1 MMINI
6 RKPFFTLLC
15 CGILASCGK
24 APVGTPTVQPNLLM
38 VTFDT
43 LRADHLGAYGSGAGL
58 TPNFDALAEKSV
70 MFDNAYAVS
79 STTAPSHATIF
90 SGLYPNEHGVLKNG
104 VALSG
109 DVTTVAEVLRDYG
122 YSTAAFVSSYVLGEL
137 FDLDQGFDLYD
148 EDFNFKRR
156 RLGVL
161 TVEAASKWISE
172 QPNDKPWCVWVHF
185 MDPHKPYRQP
195 AEYLDPYI
203 TSALE
208 GNDLDMASYNGAVAY
223 MDSALPALLSSI
235 DAQQAD
241 AGTLMA
247 ITADHGEL
255 FGEHGNF
262 GHGTNLYQDV
272 MRVPLIF
279 NHSTLQ
285 SSRFTKDV
293 GLIDFA
299 PTVLD
304 LLNIKLDVEV
314 SGTSLLPFAGEGVAT
329 ARPVFMQRRLFDE
342 ESIKPVFEKSGINV
356 QGPQWSVIDSGYK
369 LIMAP
374 DAGEVELY
382 HLAID
387 PDELTNLA
395 DAESEAIQLRRMQK
409 LLSGLL
415 DAQTLRASITDLSP
429 EVLQNLEQ
437 LGYAK

>member
-1 MMINI
+1 MINI
-6 RKPFFTLLC
+6 SKPFFTLLC
-15 CGILASCGK
+15 CGMLASCGK
-24 APVGTPTVQPNLLM
+24 PPVGPPTVQPNLLM

-43 LRADHLGAYGSGAGL
+43 LRADHLGAYGSDAGL
-58 TPNFDALAEKSV
+58 TPNFDALAARSV

-79 STTAPSHATIF
+79 STTSPSHATIF

-104 VALSG
+104 VVLSQ
-109 DVTTVAEVLRDYG
+109 DVTTVAEVLRDNG
-122 YSTAAFVSSYVLGEL
+122 YSTAAFVSSYAVHQQ
-137 FDLDQGFDLYD
+137 FDLGQGFDLYD
-148 EDFNFKRR
+148 QDFNFPRR

-161 TVEAASKWISE
+161 TAEAASEWISD

-185 MDPHKPYRQP
+185 MDPHNPYRQP

-203 TSALE
+203 TQELE
-208 GNDLDMASYNGAVAY
+208 GNDLDMASYKGAVAY
-223 MDSALPALLSSI
+223 MDSALPTLLGSI
-235 DAQQAD
+235 DTQQAA

-255 FGEHGNF
+255 FGEHGHF
-262 GHGTNLYQDV
+262 GHGTGLYQDLV
-272 MRVPLIF
+272 RVPLIF

-285 SSRFTKDV
+285 ASRFTKNV

-304 LLNIKLDVEV
+304 LLNIKFGVEV
-314 SGTSLLPFAGEGVAT
+314 SGISLLPFTGEGVAT
-329 ARPVFMQRRLFDE
+329 ARPLFMQRRIFDE
-342 ESIKPVFEKSGINV
+342 ESIAPIFEKIGANV
-356 QGPQWSVIDSGYK
+356 QGPQWSIIDGGYK

-374 DAGEVELY
+374 DAGEIELY
-382 HLAID
+382 HLIVD

-395 DAESEAIQLRRMQK
+395 DVESEANQLRRMQK
-409 LLSGLL
+409 LLSGMLE
-415 DAQTLRASITDLSP
+415 AQTLRASITDLSP

>member
-6 RKPFFTLLC
+6 SKPLFTLFC
-15 CGILASCGK
+15 CGIIASCGK
-24 APVGTPTVQPNLLM
+24 APVGPPTVQPNLLM

-43 LRADHLGAYGSGAGL
+43 LRADHLGAYGSSAGL
-58 TPNFDALAEKSV
+58 TPNFDALASTSV

-104 VALSG
+104 IELSG
-109 DVTTVAEVLRDYG
+109 DVTTVAEVLRDNG
-122 YSTAAFVSSYVLGEL
+122 YSTAAFVSSYAVNQL
-137 FDLDQGFDLYD
+137 FGLDQGFDLYD
-148 EDFNFKRR
+148 QDFNFKRR

-161 TVEAASKWISE
+161 TAEAASEWISE

-185 MDPHKPYRQP
+185 MDPHKPYKQP

-203 TSALE
+203 TSELE

-235 DAQQAD
+235 DAQQAA

-255 FGEHGNF
+255 FGEHGYF
-262 GHGTNLYQDV
+262 GHGTGLYQDV
-272 MRVPLIF
+272 MRAPLIF
-279 NHSTLQ
+279 NHSTLPA
-285 SSRFTKDV
+285 SRFTKDV

-304 LLNIKLDVEV
+304 LLNIKFGVEV
-314 SGTSLLPFAGEGVAT
+314 SGISLLPFTGEGVAP
-329 ARPVFMQRRLFDE
+329 ARPLFMQRRIFDE
-342 ESIKPVFEKSGINV
+342 ESITPIFEETGANV
-356 QGPQWSVIDSGYK
+356 QGSQWSVIDGGYK

-374 DAGEVELY
+374 DAGEIELY

-395 DAESEAIQLRRMQK
+395 DVESAAKQLRRMQK
-409 LLSGLL
+409 VLSGML
-415 DAQTLRASITDLSP
+415 DAQTLRVSITDLSP